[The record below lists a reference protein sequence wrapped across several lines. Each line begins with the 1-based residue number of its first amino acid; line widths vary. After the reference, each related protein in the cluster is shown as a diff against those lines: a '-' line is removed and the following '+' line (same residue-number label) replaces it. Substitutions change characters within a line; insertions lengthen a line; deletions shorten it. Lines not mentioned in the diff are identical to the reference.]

1 MTMRVTVD
9 AASLERALKFMR
21 PFRDAHRWDAI
32 SLSALGG
39 EQLLVKRAGGCG
51 AAIAMAGALIE
62 ETGAVVV
69 EFANLFKLVSV
80 VDGPITIAAGEED
93 QRVTVT
99 FRGEAGKPSVYRL
112 WRYGDDEVAFPEELE
127 RFLWEAESE
136 RVAEVHKAEEVRRFW
151 DAIARAAQNAEV
163 GVALI
168 ATSTDEAVVL
178 GISRPMVVGTR
189 VAGEFAQP
197 NKPIP
202 LPSDL
207 AKHLPAE
214 VLSIAADENG
224 TRWLLLGSLDGISGF
239 WLPSNEQQIV
249 KMAPQALDL
258 LQRPAAVEAEP
269 PADWWRDLRR
279 AFTLTR
285 SPQRATWRRPI
296 WRLWFEPERTVIK
309 DADDEEVIAVLP
321 ALDPPVPQ
329 PVSFIVP
336 NFQKLCEL
344 VQPTRL
350 AFVFSPKS
358 VYLRVENPA
367 DQRLGALAPALDAT
381 AEPSSEQAT
390 SEDVGDDD
398 EGGMDDV

>member
-1 MTMRVTVD
+1 MRVTVD
-9 AASLERALKFMR
+9 AASLERALKSVR
-21 PFRDAHRWDAI
+21 PFKDARWDAV

-51 AAIAMAGALIE
+51 AAIAMAGAAIE
-62 ETGAVVV
+62 EPGAVVV
-69 EFANLFKLVSV
+69 EFTNLFKLVSA
-80 VDGPITIAAGEED
+80 VDGLITIAAGDED
-93 QRVTVT
+93 QRVTIT

-112 WRYGDDEVAFPEELE
+112 WRYSDDDVAFPAELE
-127 RFLWEAESE
+127 QFLWEAQSE
-136 RVAEVHKAEEVRRFW
+136 LVAQVHSTDQARRLW
-151 DAIARAAQNAEV
+151 DAFARAAQNTEI

-168 ATSTDEAVVL
+168 ATSTHEAVVL
-178 GISRPMVVGTR
+178 GISRAMIVAMR
-189 VAGEFAQP
+189 VTGEFAQP

-202 LPSDL
+202 LPADL
-207 AKHLPAE
+207 AKHQPAE
-214 VLSIAADENG
+214 VLSVAADQNG

-239 WLPSNEQQIV
+239 WMPANERQIV
-249 KMAPQALDL
+249 KMAPQALEI

-269 PADWWRDLRR
+269 PVDWWRDLHR
-279 AFTLTR
+279 AFTLTK
-285 SPQRATWRRPI
+285 SPQRAIWRRPI

-309 DADDEEVIAVLP
+309 DADDDEVVAVLP

-329 PVSFIVP
+329 PVAFIVS

-358 VYLRVENPA
+358 IYLRVENPA
-367 DQRLGALAPALDAT
+367 DQRFGALAPVPSADA
-381 AEPSSEQAT
+381 APSHKPSE
-390 SEDVGDDD
+390 SDEVDE

>member
-1 MTMRVTVD
+1 MRVTVD
-9 AASLERALKFMR
+9 AASLERALKFLR
-21 PFRDAHRWDAI
+21 PFKDTHRWDAV

-51 AAIAMAGALIE
+51 AAIAMADAAIE

-69 EFANLFKLVSV
+69 EFTNLFKLVSA
-80 VDGPITIAAGEED
+80 VDGPTTIAASDED

-112 WRYGDDEVAFPEELE
+112 WRYSDEEVAFPAELE
-127 RFLWEAESE
+127 QFLWEAQSE
-136 RVAEVHKAEEVRRFW
+136 LVAQVYRTDQARRLW
-151 DAIARAAQNAEV
+151 DAIARATQNTEI

-178 GISRPMVVGTR
+178 GISRPMIIATR
-189 VAGEFAQP
+189 VTGEFAQP

-202 LPSDL
+202 LPAHL
-207 AKHLPAE
+207 AKHPPAE
-214 VLSIAADENG
+214 VLSVAADQNG
-224 TRWLLLGSLDGISGF
+224 TRWLLLGSPDTVSGF
-239 WLPSNEQQIV
+239 WMPANEQQIV
-249 KMAPQALDL
+249 KMAPQALEI

-279 AFTLTR
+279 ALALTK
-285 SPQRATWRRPI
+285 PLQRTTWRRPI

-309 DADDEEVIAVLP
+309 DADGDEIIAVLP

-329 PVSFIVP
+329 PVAFLVP

-350 AFVFSPKS
+350 AFIFSPKS
-358 VYLRVENPA
+358 FYLRVENLA
-367 DQRLGALAPALDAT
+367 DQRFGALAPAVDAT
-381 AEPSSEQAT
+381 AEPSSKQAAH
-390 SEDVGDDD
+390 EENVDNDD

>member
-1 MTMRVTVD
+1 
-9 AASLERALKFMR
+9 
-21 PFRDAHRWDAI
+21 
-32 SLSALGG
+32 
-39 EQLLVKRAGGCG
+39 
-51 AAIAMAGALIE
+51 
-62 ETGAVVV
+62 V
-69 EFANLFKLVSV
+69 EFTNLFKLVSV
-80 VDGPITIAAGEED
+80 VDGPITIAVGDED

-136 RVAEVHKAEEVRRFW
+136 RVAEVHTAEEVRRFW

-168 ATSTDEAVVL
+168 ATSAEEAVVL
-178 GISRPMVVGTR
+178 GISRPMIVAAR

-202 LPSDL
+202 LPTDL

-214 VLSIAADENG
+214 VLSVAADQNG

-239 WLPSNEQQIV
+239 WMPHNEQQIV
-249 KMAPQALDL
+249 KMAPQALEI
-258 LQRPAAVEAEP
+258 LQRPATVETEP

-296 WRLWFEPERTVIK
+296 WRLWFELTRTVIK
-309 DADDEEVIAVLP
+309 DADEDETIAVLP

-329 PVSFIVP
+329 PVAFLVP

-358 VYLRVENPA
+358 VYLRVENP
-367 DQRLGALAPALDAT
+367 DQRFGALAPALDAM
-381 AEPSSEQAT
+381 AEPSSKQAA
-390 SEDVGDDD
+390 SEEDVGNDD

>member
-1 MTMRVTVD
+1 MRVIVK
-9 AASLERALKFMR
+9 AASLERALKFVR
-21 PFRDAHRWDAI
+21 PFRDAHRWDAV
-32 SLSALGG
+32 SLSAPGG

-51 AAIAMAGALIE
+51 AAIAMASAAIE
-62 ETGAVVV
+62 EPGAVVV
-69 EFANLFKLVSV
+69 EFTNLFKLASA

-93 QRVTVT
+93 QRVTIT

-112 WRYGDDEVAFPEELE
+112 WRYSDEDVAFPAELE
-127 RFLWEAESE
+127 QFLWEAQSE
-136 RVAEVHKAEEVRRFW
+136 LVAQLHNTNQARRLW
-151 DAIARAAQNAEV
+151 DAFTRAAQNTEI
-163 GVALI
+163 GMALI
-168 ATSTDEAVVL
+168 ATNTDEAVVL
-178 GISRPMVVGTR
+178 GISRPMIVAMC
-189 VAGEFAQP
+189 VAGEFAQL

-202 LPSDL
+202 LPAD
-207 AKHLPAE
+207 ATKHPPAE
-214 VLSIAADENG
+214 VLSVATDQNG
-224 TRWLLLGSLDGISGF
+224 TRWLLLGSLDGVSGF
-239 WLPSNEQQIV
+239 WMPANEQQIV
-249 KMAPQALDL
+249 KMAPQALEI
-258 LQRPAAVEAEP
+258 LQRPAAVEVEP

-285 SPQRATWRRPI
+285 SPQRTTWRRPI

-309 DADDEEVIAVLP
+309 DANNEETVAVLP

-329 PVSFIVP
+329 PVSFIVS

-358 VYLRVENPA
+358 IYLRVENQA

-381 AEPSSEQAT
+381 AEPSREQAA

>member
-1 MTMRVTVD
+1 MRVTTD
-9 AASLERALKFMR
+9 AASLERALKFLR
-21 PFRDAHRWDAI
+21 PFKDAHRWDAV
-32 SLSALGG
+32 SLSAPGG
-39 EQLLVKRAGGCG
+39 EQLLVKRSGGCG
-51 AAIAMAGALIE
+51 AAIAMASAAIE
-62 ETGAVVV
+62 EPGAVVV
-69 EFANLFKLVSV
+69 EFTNLFKLVSA
-80 VDGPITIAAGEED
+80 VDGLVTIAVGEED
-93 QRVTVT
+93 QRVTIT

-112 WRYGDDEVAFPEELE
+112 WRYGDDEVAFPAELE
-127 RFLWEAESE
+127 QFLWEAQSE
-136 RVAEVHKAEEVRRFW
+136 LVAQVYRTDQARRFW
-151 DAIARAAQNAEV
+151 DAIARAAQNTEI

-178 GISRPMVVGTR
+178 GISRPMIIATR
-189 VAGEFAQP
+189 VTGEFAQP
-197 NKPIP
+197 GRPIP
-202 LPSDL
+202 LPADL
-207 AKHLPAE
+207 AKHPPAE
-214 VLSIAADENG
+214 VLSVAADENG

-239 WLPSNEQQIV
+239 WMPANEQQIV
-249 KMAPQALDL
+249 KMAPQALEI
-258 LQRPAAVEAEP
+258 LQRPAAVEVEP

-279 AFTLTR
+279 AFSLTR

-329 PVSFIVP
+329 PISFIVP

-358 VYLRVENPA
+358 VYLRVENP
-367 DQRLGALAPALDAT
+367 DQRFGALAPAPSDAD
-381 AEPSSEQAT
+381 AAPSRKPSEND
-390 SEDVGDDD
+390 EVDD